1 MATSVLDHNS
11 FTACINNKR
20 DIMNEHATTTRF
32 FENVGRMNP
41 IVQQLPV
48 LLLVSDNVGMTNY
61 LADTLRSEFRIV
73 KSSEVINA
81 NQLAQLHQPNIIVS
95 DTMLANGSGYDLCK
109 RLQNDA
115 STATIPFVFVT
126 AFASPDF
133 ELKGLQM
140 GAMDVIHLSV
150 DAAVVRL
157 RLKNIVT
164 MAMRIRRQIQAE
176 TLPVIAAEK
185 AFISPD
191 DRFLE
196 KMVQII
202 DKHLDNPELDVALL
216 SREAGLSSNNLYRKI
231 KSLTNL
237 SIPEFIRQ
245 RRIKISAVLLGK
257 HSHFV
262 QEVCYMVGFN
272 SPSYFSRCFREQFGC
287 SPKEYIDNQTTQ
299 TYSDITIKTLSPL
312 QVVNW

>member
-1 MATSVLDHNS
+1 VGTSVFANNS
-11 FTACINNKR
+11 FAACIIIKR
-20 DIMNEHATTTRF
+20 DIMNEHATTARF
-32 FENVGRMNP
+32 SENSGRMNP
-41 IVQQLPV
+41 IAQPLPV
-48 LLLVSDNVGMTNY
+48 LLLVSDNIGKANY
-61 LADTLRSEFRIV
+61 LADMLRTEFRIV
-73 KSSEVINA
+73 QSCEVA
-81 NQLAQLHQPNIIVS
+81 SACQLAQLHHPNIIVS
-95 DTMLANGSGYDLCK
+95 DTILADGSGYDLCK
-109 RLQNDA
+109 RLHHNT
-115 STATIPFVFVT
+115 STATIPFVFVA
-126 AFASPDF
+126 AFASPDI

-140 GAMDVIHLSV
+140 GAIDVINLSV
-150 DAAVVRL
+150 DAAIVRL
-157 RLKNIVT
+157 RLKNIVAMT
-164 MAMRIRRQIQAE
+164 MRIRHQIHSE
-176 TLPVIAAEK
+176 TLPVVAANN
-185 AFISPD
+185 AFVSAD

-231 KSLTNL
+231 KSLTQL

-257 HSHFV
+257 HNHFV

-287 SPKEYIDNQTTQ
+287 SPKEYIDNPTTHQ
-299 TYSDITIKTLSPL
+299 YRDIALKTLSPL